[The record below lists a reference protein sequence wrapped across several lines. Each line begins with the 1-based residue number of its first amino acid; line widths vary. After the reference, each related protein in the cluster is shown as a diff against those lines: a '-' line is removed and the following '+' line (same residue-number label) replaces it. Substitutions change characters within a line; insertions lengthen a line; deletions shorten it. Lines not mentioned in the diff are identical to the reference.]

1 MSTFTCEPGSRLGG
15 RYRLEDRVASS
26 TGWAM
31 WKAIDETL
39 ARPVTVLTF
48 TSGFPR
54 VSDTVAAA
62 RAASRLTDSRLAQ
75 VFDVEE
81 DWDRSYVVME
91 WVAGDTLTDLLAEGP
106 LDPGHGARMI
116 AQAAEAITVAHAA
129 GVAHLCLTPGSLRW
143 TVGGGV
149 KISGVGID
157 SALAGVTAE
166 DPALTDTIGLAY
178 LLYAALTGFSP
189 TGNWSG
195 LPPAPITQ
203 DGYPRSPRQVRAGIP
218 TGIDD
223 VTCRALYQR
232 DGHGPAI
239 RTPAMFAS
247 ALKPVLP
254 APIAPLPA
262 PMVTSRDRP
271 WGAEFPTGD
280 TVPPWSGTGGSAT
293 RQSHRSGRGG
303 RPVRT
308 RVAVI
313 AVVVLAAA
321 AVAVG
326 AWSMGHGGGQPG
338 TTGGT
343 HVSHRKTHPPATA
356 TVLTPVQAAGF
367 DPLSPPKDDP
377 SNENTDMAY
386 RAIDSNP
393 HTAWKTQFYD
403 NNPVFGG
410 LKKGTG
416 LILDMGKPVR
426 LASVTVTFGHI
437 PGADVQIEVGNSDTR
452 SPATLSTFKTVAT
465 GNDLAGTYT
474 FTAHGNATGRYV
486 LIWFTKLPPMAHSAN
501 RYMAEVFNVI
511 VRGYG

>member
-1 MSTFTCEPGSRLGG
+1 MSTFTCEPGGRLGG
-15 RYRLEDRVASS
+15 RYRLEDRVAAS

-31 WKAIDETL
+31 WRAIDETL

-48 TSGFPR
+48 TAGFPR

-62 RAASRLTDSRLAQ
+62 RAASRLTDSRMAQ

-106 LDPGHGARMI
+106 LDPGHGARII
-116 AQAAEAITVAHAA
+116 AQAAEAIAVAHAA
-129 GVAHLCLTPGSLRW
+129 GIAHLCLTPGSLHW

-157 SALAGVTAE
+157 SVLAGVTAE
-166 DPALTDTIGLAY
+166 DPALTDTIGLAH
-178 LLYAALTGFSP
+178 LLYATLTGLSP
-189 TGNWSG
+189 TGNWFG
-195 LPPAPITQ
+195 LPAAPTTP

-218 TGIDD
+218 MGIDD
-223 VTCRALYQR
+223 VACRALYQR

-247 ALKPVLP
+247 ALAPVLP
-254 APIAPLPA
+254 APVAPLPA
-262 PMVTSRDRP
+262 PMATDRDRT

-280 TVPPWSGTGGSAT
+280 TVPPWSGTASSAA
-293 RQSHRSGRGG
+293 RQSRRGSRGG
-303 RPVRT
+303 RPFRT

-313 AVVVLAAA
+313 AVVVLVAGAI
-321 AVAVG
+321 AVG
-326 AWSMGHGGGQPG
+326 AWSMNNGGGQSG
-338 TTGGT
+338 STGGT
-343 HVSHRKTHPPATA
+343 HVTHPKTHPSAA
-356 TVLTPVQAAGF
+356 VQVLTPKQAAGF

-377 SNENTDMAY
+377 SNENSNLAY
-386 RAIDSNP
+386 RAIDGNP
-393 HTAWKTQFYD
+393 HTAWKTQFYF

-416 LILDMGKPVR
+416 LMLDMGKPVR
-426 LASVTVTFGHI
+426 LASLTVTFGHI
-437 PGADVQIEVGNSDTR
+437 PGANVQIEVGNSNTR
-452 SPATLSTFKTVAT
+452 SPSTLSTFTTVAT
-465 GNDLAGTYT
+465 GSNLAGTYT
-474 FTAHGNATGRYV
+474 FTAHGNASGRYV
-486 LIWFTKLPPMAHSAN
+486 LIWFTKLPPMAGSAN